1 MLWAEPAKGE
11 SMTNYHTPDEP
22 LPAFQTLKEA
32 QPMARTEAT
41 DADVETWVME
51 QLQADK
57 RILDLLATL

>member
-1 MLWAEPAKGE
+1 
-11 SMTNYHTPDEP
+11 MTNHHTPDEP
-22 LPAFQTLKEA
+22 LPAFRTLKEA
-32 QPMARTEAT
+32 QPVARTEAT